1 MALSRKHFQ
10 FFAEWCAE
18 ENISNMAISSLT
30 DYFEDENPSFDY
42 DRFMDAVFNKRGELG
57 IITNNLMQEKY
68 NVIHST
74 RNYAMDR
81 WLRLDLWCC
90 N

>member
-30 DYFEDENPSFDY
+30 DYFEDENRAFDY
-42 DRFMDAVFNKRGELG
+42 DRFMDRVHQVREDLG
-57 IITNNLMQEKY
+57 ASTQSNNIM
-68 NVIHST
+68 
-74 RNYAMDR
+74 
-81 WLRLDLWCC
+81 
-90 N
+90 

>member
-30 DYFEDENPSFDY
+30 DYFEDENSAFDY
-42 DRFMDAVFNKRGELG
+42 ERFMDAVFNKRGELG
-57 IITNNLMQEKY
+57 MVNGNNLM
-68 NVIHST
+68 
-74 RNYAMDR
+74 
-81 WLRLDLWCC
+81 
-90 N
+90 

>member
-30 DYFEDENPSFDY
+30 DYFEDENRAFDY
-42 DRFMDAVFNKRGELG
+42 DRFMDRVRQVREDLG
-57 IITNNLMQEKY
+57 ASTQSNNIM
-68 NVIHST
+68 
-74 RNYAMDR
+74 
-81 WLRLDLWCC
+81 
-90 N
+90 